1 MSSHKSRFLRMEH
14 ARMTELERQLEFTRR
29 ESQDWAAKATVALA
43 EEQRAAERVTTA
55 EQGLE
60 AAKAR

>member
-1 MSSHKSRFLRMEH
+1 MSSRKSCFLQMEH
-14 ARMTELERQLEFTRR
+14 ARMAELEHQLESAHH
-29 ESQDWAAKATVALA
+29 ESQDWAAEATMARA
-43 EEQRAAERVTTA
+43 EGKHVAERATAA